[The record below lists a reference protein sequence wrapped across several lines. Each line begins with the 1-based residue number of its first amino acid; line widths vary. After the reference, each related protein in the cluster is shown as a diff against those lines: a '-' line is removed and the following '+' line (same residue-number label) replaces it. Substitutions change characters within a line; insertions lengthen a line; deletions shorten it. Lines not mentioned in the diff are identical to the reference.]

1 MSQDI
6 ITSTLSG
13 AIRAGTPLLFASIGE
28 ILAERSGILNLGI
41 EGMMLM
47 GAFSG
52 FSVAYLTGNL
62 WLAVLVSTIVGGIFA
77 ALHAF
82 MSITL
87 RINQVVSGLALVF
100 LGEGLS
106 GFWGKAYVGVQITSF
121 QSFKI
126 PLLGNIPYI
135 GEILF
140 DRDILVYIG
149 YITVPIV
156 WWFLYKTTAGM
167 NLRAVG
173 EAPEAADA
181 RGLNVALTRYV
192 YTIIGGFFSGIA
204 GAYISLAYTP
214 MWVQNMTAGR
224 GWIAVALVIFAIWD
238 PVIAMLG
245 AFAFGGIS
253 VLNFSFQIVQIPIPV
268 NITNMFPYIFTILV
282 MLFASSDRI
291 KKRFGAPTALG
302 IPYSREDK
310 T

>member
-6 ITSTLSG
+6 ITSTLAG
-13 AIRAGTPLLFASIGE
+13 AIRAGTPLLFASVGE

-47 GAFSG
+47 GAFTG
-52 FSVAYLTGNL
+52 FSVTYITGNL
-62 WLAVLVSTIVGGIFA
+62 WLAVFLAVIVGGVFA

-82 MSITL
+82 MSVTL

-106 GFWGKAYVGVQITSF
+106 GFWGKAYVGLQIPSF
-121 QSFKI
+121 QSVKL
-126 PLLGNIPYI
+126 PLLGSIPYV
-135 GEILF
+135 GAILF
-140 DRDILVYIG
+140 DRNVLVYMG
-149 YITVPIV
+149 YVIVPIV

-173 EAPEAADA
+173 EAPAAADA
-181 RGLNVALTRYV
+181 KGINVSLTRYV
-192 YTIIGGFFSGIA
+192 YTIIGGFFSGLA

-253 VLNFSFQIVQIPIPV
+253 VLNFSFQIIQLPIPV
-268 NITNMFPYIFTILV
+268 NITNMFPYIFTIFV
-282 MLFASSDRI
+282 MLFASSDKI
-291 KKRFGAPTALG
+291 KKKFGVPSALG
-302 IPYSREDK
+302 IPYSREEK